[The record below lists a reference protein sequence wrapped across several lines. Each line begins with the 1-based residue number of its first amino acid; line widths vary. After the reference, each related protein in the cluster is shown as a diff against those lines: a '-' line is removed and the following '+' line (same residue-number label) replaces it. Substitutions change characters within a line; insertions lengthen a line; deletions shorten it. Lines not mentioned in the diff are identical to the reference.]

1 MKSTLYLKFVIVY
14 IIFGF
19 LSLFTIATLGSGLV
33 SDPLTASHRF
43 FRSSGSEY
51 HCNELPAAIFLWKYY
66 AQRCSSATVR
76 YRIASECC
84 MLVC

>member
-33 SDPLTASHRF
+33 SDPLPAPVLPFIRKRISLQRITCRNIF
-43 FRSSGSEY
+43 MEILRSTMFI
-51 HCNELPAAIFLWKYY
+51 CNCPV
-66 AQRCSSATVR
+66 SN
-76 YRIASECC
+76 RI
-84 MLVC
+84 

>member
-33 SDPLTASHRF
+33 S
-43 FRSSGSEY
+43 
-51 HCNELPAAIFLWKYY
+51 
-66 AQRCSSATVR
+66 VR
-76 YRIASECC
+76 
-84 MLVC
+84 